1 MAHTL
6 TIVEP
11 IWPILQN
18 LSKTLSMFLVNHGAF
33 HSLIHVPI
41 SIQYTYYPFH
51 SALPPGRRF
60 IAGSLAGTT
69 ATVVTYPFDMVRARM
84 AVSRK
89 QLYKGL
95 VDTFRLIIRNEG
107 VLTLYRGVSPTV
119 IGVVPYAG
127 CSFFIYETLKQKHRD
142 MYNTELTPV
151 LRLASGALAGLI
163 GQTTSY
169 PLDVVR
175 RRMQTEGVVNNVK
188 YQSIVGTM
196 SYVFRTEG
204 IRGMY
209 KGVSM
214 NWIKGPIS
222 VTVSFNVYDVVHE
235 WITKLYR

>member
-1 MAHTL
+1 MA
-6 TIVEP
+6 
-11 IWPILQN
+11 
-18 LSKTLSMFLVNHGAF
+18 
-33 HSLIHVPI
+33 
-41 SIQYTYYPFH
+41 
-51 SALPPGRRF
+51 
-60 IAGSLAGTT
+60 
-69 ATVVTYPFDMVRARM
+69 TYPFDMVRARM

-107 VLTLYRGVSPTV
+107 VITLYRGVTPTV

-142 MYNTELTPV
+142 VYNTELTPV
-151 LRLASGALAGLI
+151 LRLASGAFAGLI

-188 YQSIVGTM
+188 YQSIVGTI

-204 IRGMY
+204 MRGIY
-209 KGVSM
+209 KGVTM